1 MKAVLAILL
10 ILLLFSNCTTSL
22 PATPS
27 PEIIGELQFTDDY
40 AIGGMV
46 VEIDGQGYLFLMTAE
61 IPLVPSKATLHVLD
75 LEDPASPLEVG
86 RLAAP
91 EDSLLVP
98 FEPALSDMV
107 LYIPLVGSD
116 WGGLWVVDISKPVSP
131 QEITRLDIGLF
142 ITDLVISESTSYLTG
157 GLSPGRFSIIDI
169 SDPEK
174 PSLIGEFRL
183 SRERHVKV
191 HNQDVEVYDSLL
203 YIADRDGLDIVDISS
218 PTSPREVGF
227 YANPLWENE
236 ELDAVEPG
244 VIIKTE
250 EFDPEDWPPDG
261 FQDIAV
267 SGQYAYIAAGKAG
280 LRVLDVHDPASPQEV
295 AQLNIEDTATDV
307 VVSHDLLYLLAMGWP
322 ENDIGQ
328 GPRMLYNLHVIDI
341 SEPASPKIVGSVEII
356 MPPLMPAT
364 LVASDTYVYLL
375 TYTNILVI
383 DIYGSGG

>member
-40 AIGGMV
+40 TVGGMV
-46 VEIDGQGYLFLMTAE
+46 VEIDGHRYLFLMTTE
-61 IPLVPSKATLHVLD
+61 SPGVPSKATLHVLD

-116 WGGLWVVDISKPVSP
+116 WGGLWVIDISKPMLP
-131 QEITRLDIGLF
+131 QEITKLDIGLF

-174 PSLIGEFRL
+174 PSLIGDFRL
-183 SRERHVKV
+183 SRERHVKG
-191 HNQDVEVYDSLL
+191 HSYDIEISGSFL
-203 YIADRDGLDIVDISS
+203 YTVDRDGLDIVDISS
-218 PTSPREVGF
+218 PTSPLEVGF

-236 ELDAVEPG
+236 ELDVVEPG
-244 VIIKTE
+244 VIVKTE
-250 EFDPEDWPPDG
+250 EFDP
-261 FQDIAV
+261 
-267 SGQYAYIAAGKAG
+267 
-280 LRVLDVHDPASPQEV
+280 
-295 AQLNIEDTATDV
+295 
-307 VVSHDLLYLLAMGWP
+307 
-322 ENDIGQ
+322 
-328 GPRMLYNLHVIDI
+328 
-341 SEPASPKIVGSVEII
+341 
-356 MPPLMPAT
+356 
-364 LVASDTYVYLL
+364 
-375 TYTNILVI
+375 
-383 DIYGSGG
+383 